1 MSVIRE
7 NSSSSSNHYELEAL
21 AFRIAAIEAL
31 MQSAQENQQALQ
43 EQAQSVLD
51 AHKEK
56 LDEYLDQADQPVEPD
71 YYPFKTLPDGTTI
84 RELPSGER
92 LFTIP
97 NGLILRTESDYR
109 ITAVLADGKVEA
121 VAPGP
126 STALL
131 LSDGSEF
138 EVVEDFLKRPHEEA
152 GVAGLPEGVSVL
164 EVAPKRYSISLQSG
178 IRVDIHRDEKKIVA
192 GLPSGVVMIG
202 SLASVTAVGDSVETR
217 LQADGRSFRLGTTL
231 LAGAFNSSGIVEL
244 SLPDGTDLEIDLGAS
259 SVSGQNG
266 TTGCSGTCGIV
277 CEER

>member
-1 MSVIRE
+1 MSVILE
-7 NSSSSSNHYELEAL
+7 VTSSSPNHYELEAL
-21 AFRIAAIEAL
+21 ALRIAAIEAL

-56 LDEYLDQADQPVEPD
+56 LDEYLEQADQPVEPD
-71 YYPFKTLPDGTTI
+71 YYPFKTLPDGTVI

-97 NGLILRTESDYR
+97 NGLILRTENDYR
-109 ITAVLADGKVEA
+109 ITAVLSDGTVET
-121 VAPGP
+121 VSPGP
-126 STALL
+126 ATTLL

-164 EVAPKRYSISLQSG
+164 EVAPECYSISLPSG
-178 IRVDIHRDEKKIVA
+178 IRVDIHRDEQKIVTL
-192 GLPSGVVMIG
+192 LPSGVVMIG
-202 SLASVTAVGDSVETR
+202 SLASVTAVADTVETR

-231 LAGAFNSSGIVEL
+231 LAGTFNSSGIVEL
-244 SLPDGTDLEIDLGAS
+244 SLPDGTDLEIDLGKRAS
-259 SVSGQNG
+259 TDQNSSS
-266 TTGCSGTCGIV
+266 GCSGTCGIV